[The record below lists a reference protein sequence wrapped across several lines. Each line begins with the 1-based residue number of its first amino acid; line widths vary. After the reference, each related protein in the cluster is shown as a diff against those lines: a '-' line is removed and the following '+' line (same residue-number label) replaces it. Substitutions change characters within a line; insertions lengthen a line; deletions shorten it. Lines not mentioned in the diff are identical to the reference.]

1 MKHMS
6 KLPVLITLGIIFSLS
21 LAAQEAVAWIVGGH
35 EKCIIER
42 TVKGSLKKL
51 NAEHKMKLY
60 PGDKI
65 LKPGKINSVQVDF
78 RPYAKAV
85 KKSDGSLVI
94 VFKPP
99 GRMNKENFLEK
110 IGKFLGLV
118 KVNFYEQYGASRAME
133 WIDLPGE
140 NATVIPGQKIDFSY
154 RYIGKEIAFKT
165 LRGKEIFRK
174 KIEKD
179 QLSLTPEEIGLVPS
193 GIYIWEP
200 LGEGSRYAAQT
211 NGVDFHSVPGKGA
224 ASYRYT
230 MKLSS
235 KKDGDLI
242 GNDLKKIDSEKISED
257 EKKLKKAAYLQM
269 MSDLYPTEINLYWL
283 SYRFIMEIGNQN
295 KEIKDLADTLRKRCF
310 NHFNRG
316 ISGIDFEILKSSPGC
331 FVTIEW
337 KNDQE
342 RRFVNPDFSFYEK
355 PEYGF
360 RIHFQT
366 NFNGCA
372 VILYE
377 DEKKGECQPVF
388 PFNSSGYDVKPNA
401 NRYTIEYE
409 FYGGPCKEK
418 YIFILT
424 KRPIEEIKKLK
435 HLLDK
440 QNQTTINQSNSDQK
454 KLLEGLLKRA
464 KKQGKEL
471 KMELMG
477 TKAFVTTTEKDL
489 AGMVWFSLYLKNMG
503 KN

>member
-6 KLPVLITLGIIFSLS
+6 KLPILMIFAIIFSLS
-21 LAAQEAVAWIVGGH
+21 LAAREAVAWIVGGH
-35 EKCIIER
+35 EKCTIER

-51 NAEHKMKLY
+51 NAVHKMKLY
-60 PGDKI
+60 PGDKL
-65 LKPGKINSVQVDF
+65 LKPGKINSIRMDF
-78 RPYAKAV
+78 RPYAQAV

-99 GRMNKENFLEK
+99 VRMKKENFLEK

-118 KVNFYEQYGASRAME
+118 KVNFYEQYGASRAMD

-140 NATVIPGQKIDFSY
+140 NATVIPGQKIAFSY
-154 RYIGKEIAFKT
+154 RYIGKEILFKT

-174 KIEKD
+174 KIKKD

-200 LGEGSRYAAQT
+200 LGEGKLYAAQT
-211 NGVDFHSVPGKGA
+211 NGVGLHSVPGKGA

-230 MKLSS
+230 MKLLS

-242 GNDLKKIDSEKISED
+242 GNDLKKINSEKISKD

-283 SYRFIMEIGNQN
+283 SYRFLIEISDQN
-295 KEIKDLADTLRKRCF
+295 KEIEELAETLKRRCF

-342 RRFVNPDFSFYEK
+342 RRFVNPGFSFYEK

-366 NFNGCA
+366 NFNGYA

-377 DEKKGECQPVF
+377 DEKKGEHQLVF
-388 PFNSSGYDVKPNA
+388 PFNSDGYAVKPNV
-401 NRYTIEYE
+401 NMQTIEYE
-409 FYGGPCKEK
+409 FYSGPCKEK
-418 YIFILT
+418 YIFILS
-424 KRPIEEIKKLK
+424 KKPIEEIEKLN

-440 QNQTTINQSNSDQK
+440 QNQTTINQSNPKQK
-454 KLLEGLLKRA
+454 KLLEGLLKRS

-471 KMELMG
+471 KVASMG
-477 TKAFVTTTEKDL
+477 TKAYATTSEKDL
-489 AGMVWFSLYLKNMG
+489 SGIAWFSLYLKNMG